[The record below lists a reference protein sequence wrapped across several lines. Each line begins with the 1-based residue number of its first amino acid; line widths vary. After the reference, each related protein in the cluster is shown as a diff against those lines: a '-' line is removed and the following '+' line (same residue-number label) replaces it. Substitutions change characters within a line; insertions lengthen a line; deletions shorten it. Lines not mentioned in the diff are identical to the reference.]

1 MKLEATVGGRC
12 HQVTVE
18 RREGSYV
25 VAVDGVERVLDVRKL
40 EGDFYSILAE
50 GRSYEVSVERRGE
63 GYEVRHGAAWRL
75 VGLSDHGRRARSEF
89 LSRGGGGV
97 ERVVASMPGK
107 VVRVLVSPGDR
118 VAAGQ
123 GLLVIEAMK
132 MENEI
137 AAPRAG
143 AVASIHVEAGLPV
156 EAGALLAVIA
166 PDGR

>member
-1 MKLEATVGGRC
+1 MRLEATLGGRS
-12 HQVTVE
+12 HEVVAE

-40 EGDFYSILAE
+40 EGDFYSILAG
-50 GRSYEVSVERRGE
+50 GRSYEVSVERTRE
-63 GYEVRHGAAWRL
+63 GYEVRHGAASRL
-75 VGLSDHGRRARSEF
+75 VRLSDPSRRAREQ
-89 LSRGGGGV
+89 LVSRGGGP

-107 VVRVLVSPGDR
+107 VVRVLVWAGDR

-123 GLLVIEAMK
+123 GLVVIEAMK
-132 MENEI
+132 MQNEI

-143 AVASIHVEAGLPV
+143 TVTSIHVEAGLPV

-166 PDGR
+166 PGEG